1 MSASRTH
8 SQRRA
13 SVLSLTSSPY
23 HLDSTL
29 APNGQTASTQSA
41 TKNNVDHAGPSLPL
55 RYLVTV
61 SVSQTKPALYSAH
74 NGSSAVTP
82 RTWDATVETSH
93 TSGNTWN
100 PTVSQPTLVTHTS
113 VVQETATLENALTN
127 APTKNSTP
135 PPTSEASTAT
145 MTSKC
150 PSCKADQSKP
160 DSPYT
165 KTSCHTRV
173 ESTPTKPE
181 ANSEAMPS
189 KSSDGE
195 SKTEPT
201 TGLLP
206 THGDQPGEWKDS
218 STLQPTNVELA
229 TTYT

>member
-1 MSASRTH
+1 M
-8 SQRRA
+8 
-13 SVLSLTSSPY
+13 
-23 HLDSTL
+23 
-29 APNGQTASTQSA
+29 G
-41 TKNNVDHAGPSLPL
+41 
-55 RYLVTV
+55 
-61 SVSQTKPALYSAH
+61 
-74 NGSSAVTP
+74 
-82 RTWDATVETSH
+82 ATVETSH

-113 VVQETATLENALTN
+113 VVQETATQENALTN

-165 KTSCHTRV
+165 KTSCHTRA
-173 ESTPTKPE
+173 ESTPTKP
-181 ANSEAMPS
+181 EAMPS